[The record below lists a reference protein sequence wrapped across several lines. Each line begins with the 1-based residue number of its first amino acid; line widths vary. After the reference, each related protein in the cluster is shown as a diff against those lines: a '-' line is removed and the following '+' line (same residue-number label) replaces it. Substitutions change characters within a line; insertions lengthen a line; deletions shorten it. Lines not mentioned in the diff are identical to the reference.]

1 MLHTHLHPLPAQGS
15 QAHQLWHQ
23 GCRASVAVSGLCCT
37 LVFVPCCYCS
47 LGKTWGV
54 CNYISGVWGHFLHLL
69 SEKICLVFVL
79 PLLPFQSYF
88 AWPPL
93 AQRGTW
99 AQNGEQAR
107 ICCASLVQTP
117 PCSFSTLS
125 LIKLGF
131 SVVVAGS
138 SVLTQLILVSNRLK
152 CQCFN
157 VLICGKKKIVGCFI
171 YNLKRCCGKGLLVQD
186 GKWQIKVQ
194 SSI

>member
-1 MLHTHLHPLPAQGS
+1 MA
-15 QAHQLWHQ
+15 
-23 GCRASVAVSGLCCT
+23 RVAVSGLCCT
-37 LVFVPCCYCS
+37 FIFLPCCYCF
-47 LGKTWGV
+47 LGKICDV
-54 CNYISGVWGHFLHLL
+54 CKSQKCGITFCIYYLRKYLGF
-69 SEKICLVFVL
+69 VF
-79 PLLPFQSYF
+79 PLLPLQLYF
-88 AWPPL
+88 AWPAL
-93 AQRGTW
+93 AQKGTW
-99 AQNGEQAR
+99 AQNGEQAK
-107 ICCASLVQTP
+107 IYCTSLVQTP

-138 SVLTQLILVSNRLK
+138 SVLTQLIRVSNRLK